1 MTADAVTGDPAVASN
16 RRRSRPWVRALI
28 LLWQVSP
35 GHVAGVL
42 TVTVLASLLPAL
54 TVALTTVAVQAV
66 ADSAAPGRRPEVV
79 ELALLAAGGLAG
91 LAAAGHLLS
100 VVRAYLETLL
110 QYRIANDVQLQI
122 MEKSVRLELRD
133 FEDSDTYDKLQ
144 RANRE
149 AAFRPYQV
157 LTNLTSVASNFVALA
172 SVSAVLLSWDVRV
185 ALAVL
190 LAPVPSMLANLF
202 YSRMGWRIENDRTPD
217 RRRTTYLQYLVTTDR
232 TFKETRLFDLGPLFV
247 QRFRELVTRFYSV
260 DRRLEGRQAVAT
272 GLLGMLS
279 VVAVGGAIL
288 LAVQTT
294 VASGQVGQFAGYV
307 AAIGLVHS
315 SVQALFGGLAQLYE
329 HNLFLENLFGFLELP
344 QRRAPA
350 GRKRPLPAV
359 LTKGIEFRNVSF
371 TYPGTSNAVLA
382 GLDLFLPAGQ
392 CAALVGPNGAGK
404 TTLVK
409 LLARF
414 YEPTGGSILID
425 DVPIEEYDSDDLR
438 RHIGVIFQDFV
449 QYEASARENVGYGR
463 RSELENEAKIRAAA
477 EQAGALSFL
486 QQLPRGLDTHLGR
499 WFEDGHQLSGGQWQK
514 VALARAF
521 LRNAPIV
528 VLDEPTA
535 SVDAAS
541 EAEVFGRLR
550 EIAGQATTVL
560 IAHRF
565 STVRVADHI
574 VVMDRGQILEQGSH
588 AELMAAAGMYAH
600 LFRLQ
605 AAGYLDE
612 PAATSAPGDARSR

>member
-1 MTADAVTGDPAVASN
+1 MNGDPMATN
-16 RRRSRPWVRALI
+16 HHPRRRAHPWLRALI

-42 TVTVLASLLPAL
+42 AATVLAALLPAC

-66 ADSAAPGRRPEVV
+66 ADSVAPGRAPEM
-79 ELALLAAGGLAG
+79 LGFALLAVGGLTG
-91 LAAAGHLLS
+91 VAAAGHLLS
-100 VVRAYLETLL
+100 VVRGYLETLL
-110 QYRIANDVQLQI
+110 QYRMANDVQQQI

-133 FEDSDTYDKLQ
+133 FEDAGTYDKLQ

-157 LTNLTSVASNFVALA
+157 LANLISVVSNLVSLTSVGI
-172 SVSAVLLSWDVRV
+172 VLLSWDVRV
-185 ALAVL
+185 ALAVM

-202 YSRMGWRIENDRTPD
+202 YSRMGWRIENDRTSD
-217 RRRTTYLQYLVTTDR
+217 RRRTNYLQYLVTTDR

-247 QRFRELVTRFYSV
+247 QRFRELVTRFYSI
-260 DRRLEGRQAVAT
+260 DRRLERRQAVAT
-272 GLLGMLS
+272 GLLGMLG
-279 VVAVGGAIL
+279 VAALGGAML
-288 LAVQTT
+288 LAVQAT
-294 VASGQVGQFAGYV
+294 VASGRVGQFAGYV
-307 AAIGLVHS
+307 AAVGLLHS
-315 SVQALFGGLAQLYE
+315 CVQAMFGGLAQLYE
-329 HNLFLENLFGFLELP
+329 HNLFLENLFTFLELP
-344 QRRAPA
+344 ERREPTGAA
-350 GRKRPLPAV
+350 RPFTGD
-359 LTKGIEFRNVSF
+359 LTKGVEFRNVSF
-371 TYPGTSNAVLA
+371 TYPGTSTAVLA
-382 GLDLFLPAGQ
+382 GLNLFLPAGQ
-392 CAALVGPNGAGK
+392 CVALVGANGAGK

-414 YEPTGGSILID
+414 YEPTEGQILID
-425 DVPIEEYDSDDLR
+425 DVPIDEYDVSDLR
-438 RHIGVIFQDFV
+438 RHIGVIFQDFL
-449 QYEASARENVGYGR
+449 QYEASVRENIGYGR
-463 RSELENEAKIRAAA
+463 HSELDNEASIRVAA
-477 EQAGALSFL
+477 EQAGALPFL
-486 QQLPRGLDTHLGR
+486 QQLPQGLDAQLGR

-541 EAEVFGRLR
+541 EAEVFGRLK
-550 EIAGQATTVL
+550 EIAGQATTLL

-574 VVMDRGQILEQGSH
+574 IVLDRGQVLEQGSH
-588 AELMAAAGMYAH
+588 AELMAAEGMYAH

-612 PAATSAPGDARSR
+612 PAALSPAGSVPG

>member
-1 MTADAVTGDPAVASN
+1 MTGDPMTTSHP
-16 RRRSRPWVRALI
+16 RRARPWLRALI
-28 LLWQVSP
+28 LLWKISP

-42 TVTVLASLLPAL
+42 AATVLAALLPAL

-66 ADSAAPGRRPEVV
+66 ADSIAPGRKPEMLS
-79 ELALLAAGGLAG
+79 LALLAAGGLAG

-100 VVRAYLETLL
+100 VGQGYLETLL
-110 QYRIANDVQLQI
+110 KYRLANDVQQQI
-122 MEKSVRLELRD
+122 MEKAVRLELRD
-133 FEDSDTYDKLQ
+133 LEDASIYDKLQ

-157 LTNLTSVASNFVALA
+157 LANLISVASNVVALA

-185 ALAVL
+185 ALAVM

-202 YSRMGWRIENDRTPD
+202 YSRMGWHIENDRSSD
-217 RRRTTYLQYLVTTDR
+217 RRRTNYLQYLVTTDR

-247 QRFRELVTRFYSV
+247 QRFRELVRRFYSV
-260 DRRLEGRQAVAT
+260 DRRLERRQAVAT

-279 VVAVGGAIL
+279 VAALGAAML
-288 LAVQTT
+288 LAVQAT
-294 VASGQVGQFAGYV
+294 VASGQVGQFAGYI
-307 AAIGLVHS
+307 AAVGLVHS

-329 HNLFLENLFGFLELP
+329 HNLFLENLFTFLELP
-344 QRRAPA
+344 QRRQPDGPQRPFA
-350 GRKRPLPAV
+350 GV
-359 LTKGIEFRNVSF
+359 LTKGVEFRNVSF
-371 TYPGTSNAVLA
+371 TYPGTTTPVLA
-382 GLDLFLPAGQ
+382 GLNLVVPAGQ
-392 CAALVGPNGAGK
+392 CVALVGPNGAGK

-414 YEPTGGSILID
+414 YEPTEGQILID
-425 DVPIEEYDSDDLR
+425 DVPIEEYDLEDLR

-463 RSELENEAKIRAAA
+463 RSELDNEVKIRLAA
-477 EQAGALSFL
+477 EQAGALPFL
-486 QQLPRGLDTHLGR
+486 QQLPQGLDAQLGR
-499 WFEDGHQLSGGQWQK
+499 WFEDGNQLSGGQWQK

-521 LRNAPIV
+521 LRNAPIM

-550 EIAGQATTVL
+550 EIAGQATTLL

-574 VVMDRGQILEQGSH
+574 VVLDHGHVLEQGSH
-588 AELMAAAGMYAH
+588 AELMAAGGMYAH

-612 PAATSAPGDARSR
+612 PAGLSPVGSVPGGN

>member
-1 MTADAVTGDPAVASN
+1 MAATS
-16 RRRSRPWVRALI
+16 RRPMRPWLRALI
-28 LLWQVSP
+28 LLWHVSP

-42 TVTVLASLLPAL
+42 TVTVLTSILPAL
-54 TVALTTVAVQAV
+54 TVVLTTVAVQAV
-66 ADSAAPGRRPEVV
+66 ADSTAPGRGPEVLR
-79 ELALLAAGGLAG
+79 LALLAAGGLAG
-91 LAAAGHLLS
+91 LAAVGHLLS
-100 VVRAYLETLL
+100 VVRGYLETLL
-110 QYRIANDVQLQI
+110 QYRMANDVQQQI
-122 MEKSVRLELRD
+122 MEKSVRLQLRD
-133 FEDSDTYDKLQ
+133 FEDAETYDKLQ

-149 AAFRPYQV
+149 AAYRPYQV
-157 LTNLTSVASNFVALA
+157 LANLTSVASNFVALA
-172 SVSAVLLSWDVRV
+172 SVGVVLFSWDVRV
-185 ALAVL
+185 ALAVM
-190 LAPVPSMLANLF
+190 LAPVPSMVANLF
-202 YSRMGWRIENDRTPD
+202 YSRMGWRIENDRAPD
-217 RRRTTYLQYLVTTDR
+217 RRRTSYLQYLVTTDR

-247 QRFRELVTRFYSV
+247 QRFRELVTRFYSI

-279 VVAVGGAIL
+279 VVALGGAIL
-288 LAVQTT
+288 LAVQAT
-294 VASGQVGQFAGYV
+294 VANGQVGQFAGYV
-307 AAIGLVHS
+307 AAVGLVHS

-329 HNLFLENLFGFLELP
+329 HNLFLANLFGFLELP
-344 QRRAPA
+344 ERRAPA
-350 GRKRPLPAV
+350 GPTRPLPAV
-359 LTKGIEFRNVSF
+359 LTKGVEFRNVSF
-371 TYPGTSNAVLA
+371 TYPGTATTVLA
-382 GLDLFLPAGQ
+382 SLNLFLPAGR
-392 CAALVGPNGAGK
+392 CVALVGPNGAGK

-414 YEPTGGSILID
+414 YEATEGSILID
-425 DVPIEEYDSDDLR
+425 DVPIEEYDLDGLR
-438 RHIGVIFQDFV
+438 QHIGVIFQDFV

-463 RSELENEAKIRAAA
+463 HSELENEAKILAAA
-477 EQAGALSFL
+477 EQAGVLPLL
-486 QQLPRGLDTHLGR
+486 QRLPRGLDTQLGR
-499 WFEDGHQLSGGQWQK
+499 WFEEGHQLSGGQWQK

-550 EIAGQATTVL
+550 EIAGRATTVL

-574 VVMDRGQILEQGSH
+574 IVMDRGQILEQGSH
-588 AELMAAAGMYAH
+588 PELMAAEGMYAH

-612 PAATSAPGDARSR
+612 PAESSPTESVPG